1 VTSIIVYGVAI
12 LVLIASIIGGVAV
25 HDHGIRAAQ
34 KTADEAAIT
43 AADNNTAICKAANV
57 SLQASIEPIAKQRD
71 EQTAKVAELDHL
83 WRDAAE
89 LALGWRQKYYATQTA
104 LAKGQQDAHAKGMR
118 PTDSTQT
125 CQQQMDEMDADGKQ
139 FAMEREVRMRDIL
152 GLPAPVAK
160 PDALKVG
167 K

>member
-1 VTSIIVYGVAI
+1 VSFAIYGIAI

-25 HDHGIRAAQ
+25 HDHGIKAAQ
-34 KTADEAAIT
+34 KTADEAAII

-89 LALGWRQKYYATQTA
+89 LALGWRQKYYATQEK
-104 LAKGQQDAHAKGMR
+104 LATSQMEAHVKGLR
-118 PTDSTQT
+118 PADPKQT
-125 CQQQMDEMDADGKQ
+125 CQQVIDEINADDKVWLP
-139 FAMEREVRMRDIL
+139 EREARMRDIL
-152 GLPAPVAK
+152 GLPAK
-160 PDALKVG
+160 PDTLKVG